1 MYFGVLTLSF
11 FSLHLGLVRTF
22 KMKQNLWAQKKK
34 KGNKICKKVQVKGIS
49 CLFNHG
55 DKK

>member
-11 FSLHLGLVRTF
+11 FSLHLGLARTF
-22 KMKQNLWAQKKK
+22 KVKQNLWAQKKK
-34 KGNKICKKVQVKGIS
+34 KGNKICKKDQVKGIS